1 MAKILI
7 VDDEPALVRLMSQVL
22 GQKGHEILTAS
33 GGQEALKLLFANKPD
48 LVLLDVVMPGMDG
61 WQVCKRI
68 REVSDIP
75 IVMLTGKHKS
85 EEDIVMGLE
94 YGADDYLLKP
104 IGNKELAAR
113 VRAVLRRAEMMPKTE
128 KKVVFNDDYLNIDV
142 TERKVMV
149 NGERIKLTPIEFS
162 LLAQLLENAGRIL
175 THRQILEK
183 VWGWEYI
190 DDVDY
195 VRIYISHLRQKIEP
209 KPNQPKYIMTESGV
223 GYFFQKA
230 AT

>member
-7 VDDEPALVRLMSQVL
+7 VDDEPALVKLMSQVL
-22 GQKGHEILTAS
+22 GQKEYEVITA
-33 GGQEALKLLFANKPD
+33 GNGQEALKLLFANKPD
-48 LVLLDVVMPGMDG
+48 LVLLDVVMPAMDG
-61 WQVCKRI
+61 WQTCKRI
-68 REVSDIP
+68 RELSDVP
-75 IVMLTGKHKS
+75 IIMLTGKQKS

-94 YGADDYLLKP
+94 CGADDYLLKP
-104 IGNKELAAR
+104 IGNRELAAR
-113 VRAVLRRAEMMPKTE
+113 VRAVLRRAEMMPKEE
-128 KKVVFNDDYLNIDV
+128 KRLAFSDGYLDIDV

-149 NGERIKLTPIEFS
+149 GGERVKLTPIEFS
-162 LLAQLLENAGRIL
+162 LLVQLLENAGRIL
-175 THRQILEK
+175 THRQLLEK

-223 GYFFQKA
+223 GYYFQKA
-230 AT
+230 G

>member
-22 GQKGHEILTAS
+22 GQKEHEILTAS

-75 IVMLTGKHKS
+75 IIMLTGKHKS

-149 NGERIKLTPIEFS
+149 NGEKVKLTPIEFS

-190 DDVDY
+190 DDIDY

-209 KPNQPKYIMTESGV
+209 EPNQPKYIMTESGV

-230 AT
+230 A